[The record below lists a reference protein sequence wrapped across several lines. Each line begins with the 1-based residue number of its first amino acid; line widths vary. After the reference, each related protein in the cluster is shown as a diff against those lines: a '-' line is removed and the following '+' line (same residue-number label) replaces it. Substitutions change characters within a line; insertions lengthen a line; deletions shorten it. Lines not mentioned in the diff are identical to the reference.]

1 MSNEDA
7 DTAMDQ
13 ERRVLEFPSE
23 RETPRVTIALTIK
36 NIQTDEPREYDLVV
50 GEADRV
56 IDIFEWLIKDYQESN
71 ANHDVI
77 SVGWSERITRYR
89 INNRRNDYER
99 TVETL
104 ITRRGDAVRIKRW
117 TMVCFRF
124 MNPMELYN
132 FTFRSP
138 ARARV
143 CKEIPLVSLRNLNDS
158 QNGYSHL
165 HWSAAFIASV
175 GKFSTRAQQELR
187 SLMALTDVHFV
198 ALTNYG
204 ELIYVGKSIWISLLA
219 VILGTTAIDLI
230 VKCVNQAYRFA
241 PYAAVDLEISMIDNS
256 WADDIENRIS
266 TYMSELLPVRV
277 VVKTFDEESDHEF
290 GPQINKTI
298 ADLYVEIEQWFARFY
313 PGFKMISVTGDRE
326 GQNIAQLA
334 VFSRDNGAMVSFFL
348 RHPPEKD
355 SSCYVW
361 EILAFP
367 IFTPSTLYQFVT
379 EHLEFDSVR
388 IERPVVLQ
396 FADEERIDEF
406 HQMVAD
412 AISEFTPQEVVEFS
426 DLLGR
431 FGYIITINAARKPTV
446 HFYDIQFIEQLSHV
460 FSIPVRELFRRDDSR
475 PQMIG
480 DIMSGLAW
488 YLMSVGRSD
497 ELEWTPH
504 DKMLWDRYTFRSI
517 APAA

>member
-1 MSNEDA
+1 MSNEDNN
-7 DTAMDQ
+7 DSMDQ
-13 ERRVLEFPSE
+13 ERRILEFPSG
-23 RETPRVTIALTIK
+23 RETPRVTIVLTIK
-36 NIQTDEPREYDLVV
+36 NIQSGEPREYDLLV

-71 ANHDVI
+71 ADHDVI

-89 INNRRNDYER
+89 LKNRRSDYER

-104 ITRRGDAVRIKRW
+104 ITRNGDIVRIKRW

-138 ARARV
+138 ARARA

-219 VILGTTAIDLI
+219 VNLGTTAIDLV
-230 VKCVNQAYRFA
+230 VKCVNQGYRFA

-256 WADDIENRIS
+256 WANDIENRIS
-266 TYMSELLPVRV
+266 TYMNERLPVRV
-277 VVKTFDEESDHEF
+277 TVKRFDEESDHDFAPE
-290 GPQINKTI
+290 INKTI
-298 ADLYVEIEQWFARFY
+298 ADLYVEVKEWFARFY
-313 PGFKMISVTGDRE
+313 PGFKMVSFIGDRE
-326 GQNIAQLA
+326 GQNIPLLA
-334 VFSRDNGAMVSFFL
+334 SFSRDNGAMVSFFL

-355 SSCYVW
+355 AACYVW

-367 IFTPSTLYQFVT
+367 TFTPSTLYQFVT
-379 EHLEFDSVR
+379 QNLDFNSVR
-388 IERPVVLQ
+388 VEHPTVPQ
-396 FADEERIDEF
+396 FDDEERVDEF
-406 HQMVAD
+406 NQMVAD
-412 AISEFTPQEVVEFS
+412 AISEFTSYEVIEFNRS
-426 DLLGR
+426 LGR
-431 FGYIITINAARKPTV
+431 FEYTITIDAARNPTV
-446 HFYDIQFIEQLSHV
+446 HFYDVQFLEQLSQIV
-460 FSIPVRELFRRDDSR
+460 SIPVRELFRRSDSR
-475 PQMIG
+475 PQMVG
-480 DIMSGLAW
+480 DILSGRAW
-488 YLMSVGRSD
+488 YLISNNRSD
-497 ELEWTPH
+497 ELGWNPH
-504 DKMLWDRYTFRSI
+504 DWMAWESYTFRSI